1 MFAVPLLLSAAAA
14 QASATTGTLIQC
26 PDWQRYAPPV
36 VPTVAGDGQTRTAF
50 TERTRP
56 RSQASATPAS
66 AKASTCRHT
75 IRPGDTLGTIA
86 AAKLGSST
94 RWREIAA
101 VNPGLA
107 PTRLPVGSTI
117 NLPCGASGG
126 DRRVAAVGVTP
137 LAGTRWLARVFGV
150 QTQPG
155 TATPANLGTSAPSA
169 PDLTPP
175 VAETEATALPE
186 PELPV
191 WSAGQGEYL
200 SDILERWGREA
211 GWRVI
216 VDTNDA
222 WQLAVPLRFR
232 ASFEDAVGELVR
244 GLAHGGTP
252 PRVRLHPNKVLRLG
266 GPL

>member
-1 MFAVPLLLSAAAA
+1 MA
-14 QASATTGTLIQC
+14 QNRGGAGGELIRC
-26 PDWQRYAPPV
+26 PDWQRYAPQV
-36 VPTVAGDGQTRTAF
+36 VRASLGERQTRTAF
-50 TERTRP
+50 AERTGAQTP
-56 RSQASATPAS
+56 TAADPATASRAGSCT
-66 AKASTCRHT
+66 HT
-75 IRPGDTLGTIA
+75 IAQGDTLGSIA

-101 VNPGLA
+101 ANPGQD
-107 PTRLPVGSTI
+107 PSRLRIGTTI
-117 NLPCGASGG
+117 NLPCVNTTAGSTAAGG
-126 DRRVAAVGVTP
+126 GPAP
-137 LAGTRWLARVFGV
+137 LAGTRWLSRVGGTEARRGTTASPVR
-150 QTQPG
+150 PG
-155 TATPANLGTSAPSA
+155 NATSSDPAGISSASESAP
-169 PDLTPP
+169 
-175 VAETEATALPE
+175 VE
-186 PELPV
+186 PSLPV
-191 WSAGQGEYL
+191 WSARQGEYL

-216 VDTNDA
+216 VDTPDA